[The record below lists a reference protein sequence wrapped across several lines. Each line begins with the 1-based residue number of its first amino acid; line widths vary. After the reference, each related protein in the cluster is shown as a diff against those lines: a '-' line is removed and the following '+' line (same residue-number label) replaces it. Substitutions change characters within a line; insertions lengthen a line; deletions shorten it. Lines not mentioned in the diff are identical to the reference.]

1 VLEEEADMHGSSANL
16 ALEDLEQAAAEA
28 DAEAEKAD
36 LALRRARP
44 RAAAE
49 PRCPCPNTWTSLSS
63 RKN

>member
-44 RAAAE
+44 
-49 PRCPCPNTWTSLSS
+49 
-63 RKN
+63 